1 MGDTAV
7 SDRSDGFVELYIGSV
22 GASGASLGTLQ
33 PEYQNNHSNGLNW
46 VNYFISTYEGL
57 SISSTSNQNQI
68 NIVIPDSLLDMA
80 ETA

>member
-1 MGDTAV
+1 MK
-7 SDRSDGFVELYIGSV
+7 SDGFVELYIGSG

-33 PEYQNNHSNGLNW
+33 PEYKSNHSNGLNW